1 MGMLEYFKKLI
12 KKEETSKIEKEK
24 IHPSEILNWI
34 KNKKNENEIK
44 EKEFFKVIQNKID
57 TFTDQL
63 EKKID
68 IAEAV
73 DVETK
78 KADNRLK
85 AITNEGR
92 KRYIESL
99 RGFVQNLNDLK
110 KSDFE
115 NFTKEIDKT
124 FANFSKFSNKNYER
138 ATVLIGKEMADI
150 KREIKSFSTELI
162 ETFDENKKI
171 SEVSNALLLIKE
183 NLSKFSEVKKE
194 KEKAEKSFDLT
205 CKKINGLENEK
216 KKILEE
222 IEKLKESEEYKK
234 NQEKIKKAEKLKEE
248 LKNEILGF
256 EQLID
261 FKALSNFYHVFEDQM
276 KVVKLYKNNFLEQF
290 QKEGGDK
297 ILNLLD
303 EAKMK
308 SKNILEKIN
317 QINSKKD
324 EITKLGQE
332 IKEDKTN
339 ELNLKVIR
347 TIQEIGDLER
357 EKSREK
363 KVYEKTDSNKKE
375 FLRLIKRGLEKFDL
389 ELTGI

>member
-24 IHPSEILNWI
+24 IQSSEILNWI

-44 EKEFFKVIQNKID
+44 EKEFFKVIQNKINI
-57 TFTDQL
+57 FTNQL

-150 KREIKSFSTELI
+150 KREIKSFSTGLI
-162 ETFDENKKI
+162 ETFDKNKKI

-205 CKKINGLENEK
+205 CKKINELENEK

-222 IEKLKESEEYKK
+222 IEKIKESEEYKK

-248 LKNEILGF
+248 LKNEILGL
-256 EQLID
+256 EQIID

-339 ELNLKVIR
+339 ELNLKVTR
-347 TIQEIGDLER
+347 TIQEIGDLEG

-375 FLRLIKRGLEKFDL
+375 FLILIKRGLGKFDL
-389 ELTGI
+389 ELIP